1 MNKTSPCPP
10 ETSIQWRSEACKW
23 INHSSLVC
31 WLQQD
36 NPIREGERGGAIG
49 CLLLG
54 AVLDVSG
61 AFLRSWRLLPGERKV
76 GRRGG
81 TEL

>member
-1 MNKTSPCPP
+1 M
-10 ETSIQWRSEACKW
+10 A
-23 INHSSLVC
+23 V
-31 WLQQD
+31 
-36 NPIREGERGGAIG
+36 G

-61 AFLRSWRLLPGERKV
+61 ASLRSWTRVPGERKV

>member
-1 MNKTSPCPP
+1 MLAAAGAPD
-10 ETSIQWRSEACKW
+10 QGG
-23 INHSSLVC
+23 
-31 WLQQD
+31 
-36 NPIREGERGGAIG
+36 GEGGAVG

-54 AVLDVSG
+54 AVLAVSG
-61 AFLRSWRLLPGERKV
+61 ASLRSWRCAPGEGKV